1 MEIKNV
7 KINGIKNPVGFRL
20 DEIALSYYV
29 VGVPEG
35 GFEARI
41 YENKECD
48 KPIYTQALD
57 YAENYCTRL
66 NFVPQTETR
75 YYFQIVCGDCCSERY
90 YFETGTEFDC
100 AFIAPK
106 EEISHPV
113 LFRTF
118 ETEEVVKA
126 RLYLTGLGLY
136 SAALNGERVGNE
148 YLAPYCNDYDAYVQY
163 QTYDVTSLLS
173 EKNVLEVTLGNGWYK
188 GRFGL
193 KHRENIYGSEYVCA
207 AKLVLWLK
215 NGDKRVIATDE
226 SWRARPSNVITSGI
240 YDGEIVDDLRD
251 CSHIGGVKLAE
262 KKFTVTERVSLP
274 VIVKQQISPA
284 LIISPKGEQ
293 ILDFGQNFSG
303 FVSFRCDLKHGQTV
317 RLQAGEVLQEGCFYR
332 DNLRTA
338 KAEFL
343 YTSDGVKKEVYPRFT
358 FFGFRYMRVEGI
370 EKVNAKDFIG
380 NVLYSDMDE
389 TAFVTTDNEKINQ
402 LLSNCKWAQK
412 SNFIDVP
419 TDCPQRDERLGW
431 TGDAEVFCPTGCYQF
446 DCRTFYAKYC
456 RDMAVDQEKLNGWIT
471 SYSPSFNELEESGS
485 VWSDAATIIPWTV
498 YQFYGDKLLLKS
510 SLRLMERYVD
520 ALIAKDDANGGGR
533 LYNFGFHLG
542 DWLSQDGVNSS
553 ALRGATNEYFISS
566 CYYYNSV
573 KIAALAEKE
582 MGNDEKVNDYLRVSK
597 EIKNAILE
605 EYFTASGRL
614 AIDTQT
620 AYVLCVIFEIYRNKE
635 KLVRGF
641 AKRMKKDGYVIK
653 GGFVGATRL
662 VQALIRAGLTDD
674 AFRILYTEKFPSWLY
689 CVNLGATT
697 IWERWNSFNEDG
709 SVSGATMNS
718 FNHYSFG
725 AVAEAFYRDISGI
738 EPIEKAFKKVVVSP
752 KFNYRLKKFDS
763 RLNTPAGEFAVNY
776 EILSDGRVNL
786 NILVPYGVEATM
798 KIGGNERV
806 LVTGKN
812 IFELPAQENLVHPF
826 SVDSRLCDL
835 MNNEKSAAVFRETV
849 PGIYMFLYNNDI
861 GMAGTTFRSLSSL
874 SSFYVPQQTIELLDR
889 KLREITA

>member
-1 MEIKNV
+1 
-7 KINGIKNPVGFRL
+7 
-20 DEIALSYYV
+20 
-29 VGVPEG
+29 
-35 GFEARI
+35 
-41 YENKECD
+41 
-48 KPIYTQALD
+48 
-57 YAENYCTRL
+57 
-66 NFVPQTETR
+66 
-75 YYFQIVCGDCCSERY
+75 
-90 YFETGTEFDC
+90 
-100 AFIAPK
+100 
-106 EEISHPV
+106 
-113 LFRTF
+113 
-118 ETEEVVKA
+118 
-126 RLYLTGLGLY
+126 
-136 SAALNGERVGNE
+136 
-148 YLAPYCNDYDAYVQY
+148 
-163 QTYDVTSLLS
+163 
-173 EKNVLEVTLGNGWYK
+173 
-188 GRFGL
+188 
-193 KHRENIYGSEYVCA
+193 
-207 AKLVLWLK
+207 
-215 NGDKRVIATDE
+215 
-226 SWRARPSNVITSGI
+226 
-240 YDGEIVDDLRD
+240 
-251 CSHIGGVKLAE
+251 
-262 KKFTVTERVSLP
+262 
-274 VIVKQQISPA
+274 
-284 LIISPKGEQ
+284 
-293 ILDFGQNFSG
+293 
-303 FVSFRCDLKHGQTV
+303 
-317 RLQAGEVLQEGCFYR
+317 
-332 DNLRTA
+332 
-338 KAEFL
+338 
-343 YTSDGVKKEVYPRFT
+343 
-358 FFGFRYMRVEGI
+358 
-370 EKVNAKDFIG
+370 
-380 NVLYSDMDE
+380 
-389 TAFVTTDNEKINQ
+389 
-402 LLSNCKWAQK
+402 
-412 SNFIDVP
+412 
-419 TDCPQRDERLGW
+419 
-431 TGDAEVFCPTGCYQF
+431 
-446 DCRTFYAKYC
+446 
-456 RDMAVDQEKLNGWIT
+456 
-471 SYSPSFNELEESGS
+471 
-485 VWSDAATIIPWTV
+485 
-498 YQFYGDKLLLKS
+498 
-510 SLRLMERYVD
+510 MERYVD